1 VVRRKDAR
9 GRETRN
15 RGPGIR
21 YARELQEKK
30 QLLEELDKQAASR
43 TITLLYAAQD
53 TEYNN
58 AVALKELIER

>member
-1 VVRRKDAR
+1 
-9 GRETRN
+9 
-15 RGPGIR
+15 
-21 YARELQEKK
+21 
-30 QLLEELDKQAASR
+30 LLEELDKQAASR